1 MSGGLKQVPKKVGM
15 SLSVV
20 FIIRSISLL
29 TAKHMITDGD

>member
-15 SLSVV
+15 SLNAII
-20 FIIRSISLL
+20 IIRSISLL